1 MVSLPL
7 WAPAAVLD
15 GIEIRVST
23 REGGV
28 SPSPY
33 DSLNLAAH
41 VGDKAESVDEN
52 RRRLAE
58 ARPGHAGCWLNQVHG
73 VSAVEPAAQK

>member
-33 DSLNLAAH
+33 DSLNLADH

-58 ARPGHAGCWLNQVHG
+58 ALPGHAVCWL
-73 VSAVEPAAQK
+73 